1 MDELV
6 EGSGM
11 DGMSPSWQDLIFCMK
26 YFLGISECLKAK
38 KKRPLSR
45 E

>member
-26 YFLGISECLKAK
+26 YFLGISVFEGQKET
-38 KKRPLSR
+38 PIV
-45 E
+45 